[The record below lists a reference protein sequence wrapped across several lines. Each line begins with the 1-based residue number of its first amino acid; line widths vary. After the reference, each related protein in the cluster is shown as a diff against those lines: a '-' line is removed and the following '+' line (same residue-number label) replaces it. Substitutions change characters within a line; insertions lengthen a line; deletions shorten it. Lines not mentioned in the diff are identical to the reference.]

1 MGSWR
6 KVGAFLGLVPDEGR
20 RDEFGDE
27 YQDADGYRDDYA
39 PGHRSEYADD
49 EFDRGGTI
57 EGMSRPTWPP
67 GPRSVPGSYEEP
79 MTQGSLAVAPRPD
92 LRRDPE
98 SGTAIRPVTVKLTGF
113 GEARVIGEKFREG
126 KPVILDMTEM
136 DDAGARRL
144 VDFAAGLAFA
154 LRGSIDKVT
163 TKVFM
168 LLPPDTDAADIP
180 AYEPA
185 HAGFSGGYA
194 AQTRGTRA
202 SGLRRSLT
210 ASDRPLTV
218 VGVAELQRAGL
229 CAMGVPAARRRVM

>member
-27 YQDADGYRDDYA
+27 YHDMEGYRDDYA
-39 PGHRSEYADD
+39 SGRRSSDYPEDD
-49 EFDRGGTI
+49 YDRGH
-57 EGMSRPTWPP
+57 ESPYHA
-67 GPRSVPGSYEEP
+67 PRSVPVGYGNEP
-79 MTQGSLAVAPRPD
+79 MTRGALAVQPGPD

-98 SGTAIRPVTVKLTGF
+98 SAAIRPVTVKLTGF

-168 LLPPDTDAADIP
+168 LLPPDTDVADIP
-180 AYEPA
+180 SYEPP
-185 HAGFSGGYA
+185 HAGFSGGF
-194 AQTRGTRA
+194 G
-202 SGLRRSLT
+202 
-210 ASDRPLTV
+210 
-218 VGVAELQRAGL
+218 AEAPGRYG
-229 CAMGVPAARRRVM
+229 AARAVR

>member
-1 MGSWR
+1 MTSSATSTTTRTATGTTTR
-6 KVGAFLGLVPDEGR
+6 PID
-20 RDEFGDE
+20 
-27 YQDADGYRDDYA
+27 
-39 PGHRSEYADD
+39 
-49 EFDRGGTI
+49 FDRGRARHAATTTADTT
-57 EGMSRPTWPP
+57 SPYVAP
-67 GPRSVPGSYEEP
+67 GPRSVPGNYDEH
-79 MTQGSLAVAPRPD
+79 TTHGALAMRPAGPTPRTGI
-92 LRRDPE
+92 
-98 SGTAIRPVTVKLTGF
+98 GTAIRPVTVKLTGF

-185 HAGFSGGYA
+185 QAGFSGGFGCPVRQA
-194 AQTRGTRA
+194 ASVRPTPVADRLGPRRA
-202 SGLRRSLT
+202 TDRRPRRSRIHADRSGPF
-210 ASDRPLTV
+210 ASCRRF
-218 VGVAELQRAGL
+218 VG
-229 CAMGVPAARRRVM
+229 